1 MRIVVA
7 GGGTAGHIS
16 PALATADAL
25 RSLDS
30 TAELLYVGQAGGME
44 ERIVKARGLKFAPI
58 KAGKFRRLHSAS
70 FVEKLLNLQTL
81 GPNAAD
87 ALRTVAG
94 VGDSLKILRAFK
106 PDVLFLKGGFVCVP
120 VGIAAKMLKM
130 PFVIHESD
138 VTPGLANR
146 TLGKWATK
154 IAVGFPVKSYHDF
167 DPERLVF
174 TGNPVRNEIAKAHR
188 LDGLAKFRLDEKLPV
203 VFVTGGS
210 SGAAQINDVVV
221 EALPRLLEFTQVI
234 HLTGEGELERVKF
247 TIGRMGRLPNDERY
261 HVYGFLMGEMAAGL
275 AVADVVLARA
285 GANTIAELAL
295 LGKPTVLIPNYE
307 MAGHQVQNARVLAR
321 QGAVRVLD
329 GSKLTADELV
339 GEVKRL
345 VGDRDEQ
352 ERLSEG
358 IRKLAKPDA
367 AEELAKLI
375 LSVAGEGS
383 DTKTE
388 HANEAPQEAR
398 VPADDREGEQ
408 E

>member
-1 MRIVVA
+1 
-7 GGGTAGHIS
+7 
-16 PALATADAL
+16 
-25 RSLDS
+25 
-30 TAELLYVGQAGGME
+30 ME
-44 ERIVKARGLKFAPI
+44 ERIVKARGLKFAAI
-58 KAGKFRRLHSAS
+58 KAGKFRRMHAVSR
-70 FVEKLLNLQTL
+70 VEKLLNPQTL

-94 VGDSLKILRAFK
+94 VGDSLKILRRFK

-120 VGIAAKMLKM
+120 VGMAAKMLKL

-138 VTPGLANR
+138 VSPGLANR
-146 TLGKWATK
+146 ILGKWATK

-188 LDGLAKFRLDEKLPV
+188 LEGLAKFRLDEQLPV

-210 SGAAQINDVVV
+210 RGAQQINDVVA
-221 EALPRLLEFTQVI
+221 ESLPQLLEFTQVI
-234 HLTGEGELERVKF
+234 HVTGEGELERVKF
-247 TIGRMGRLPNDERY
+247 SVGRMGKLPNADRY

-275 AVADVVLARA
+275 AVADLVLARA
-285 GANTIAELAL
+285 GANTIAELAI

-307 MAGHQVQNARVLAR
+307 MAGHQVENARVLAR

-329 GSKLTADELV
+329 GSKLTAEELV

-345 VGDRDEQ
+345 VGDQSEI

-388 HANEAPQEAR
+388 HDAEPEPEAT
-398 VPADDREGEQ
+398 DREGEQ
-408 E
+408 A

>member
-1 MRIVVA
+1 
-7 GGGTAGHIS
+7 
-16 PALATADAL
+16 
-25 RSLDS
+25 
-30 TAELLYVGQAGGME
+30 VGQADGME

-58 KAGKFRRLHSAS
+58 KAGKFRRLHAAS
-70 FVEKLLNLQTL
+70 MVEKLFNLQTL

-87 ALRTVAG
+87 AFRTVAG
-94 VGDSLKILRAFK
+94 VGDSLRILRSFK
-106 PDVLFLKGGFVCVP
+106 PDVMFLKGGFVCVP
-120 VGIAAKMLKM
+120 VGMAAKMLKI

-138 VTPGLANR
+138 VSPGLANR
-146 TLGKWATK
+146 ILAKWATK

-188 LDGLAKFRLDEKLPV
+188 LEGLAKFRLDEHVPV

-210 SGAAQINDVVV
+210 GGARQINDVVM
-221 EALPRLLEFTQVI
+221 EALPRLLEFTQLL
-234 HLTGEGELERVKF
+234 HLTGEGEFERVKF
-247 TIGRMGRLPNDERY
+247 TVGRLGKLPNAERY
-261 HVYGFLMGEMAAGL
+261 RPYGFLMGEMAAGL
-275 AVADVVLARA
+275 AVADLVLARA
-285 GANTIAELAL
+285 GANTIAELAI

-307 MAGHQVQNARVLAR
+307 MAGHQVENARVLAR

-345 VGDRDEQ
+345 VGDQTELK
-352 ERLSEG
+352 RLSEG

-367 AEELAKLI
+367 ADELAKLI
-375 LSVAGEGS
+375 LSVAGEGT

-388 HANEAPQEAR
+388 QEAD
-398 VPADDREGEQ
+398 PEEQ
-408 E
+408 L